1 MKALERAALLPTL
14 AAGFVAGLIF
24 GALWDVPP
32 GALSLF
38 ILAAFLLVV
47 LSVSICR
54 SVLPALALS
63 AILFGILR
71 AGTVEPPGAE
81 LEPYHDAPH
90 SVVEGVVTD
99 DPIGSS
105 TILTFRLS
113 SERLRPDSGSP
124 WVQVSGDV
132 SVTARVP
139 AGLSGFREA
148 PFIRYGDK
156 LTLEGS
162 LEEPQRFDGFDFPA
176 YLESQGIGSVMRF
189 PDAELIA
196 EDGGRQFYRW
206 LYTLRRDMSR
216 SVSSVIP
223 EPQASFGQAILLG
236 IRDSLPDSLTED
248 FRRSG
253 TAHLLAIS
261 GLHVSVLLALG
272 ISVSEFLIGRR
283 RQFYLIFP
291 LLTIWIYALISGASD
306 SAIRAAIMGTVYL
319 AAIAVG
325 RPRSL
330 IPALALAATAMAAL
344 EPRVLT
350 RVSFQLS
357 FAAMMG
363 IAIYY
368 EFLSDRIVEWL
379 RISPEREE
387 WWAASLRGLVG
398 AVGVTVSATL
408 ATAPLVMFYFERV
421 SVVGLPST
429 LLSMPVLPFAL
440 ASHGAAA
447 IVGMVSETAAT
458 PFGWLAWGLSTYIIR
473 VADMF
478 AGIPVASVETG
489 RLAQGLVQAYYT
501 AIAGVVLILYSPVRW
516 QRPRLDSRTK
526 IWNASVPWQLSAL
539 MLIAAFTVWYL
550 VFTQPDG
557 TLRVVF
563 ADVGQGDM
571 TVVSTPSGRTIVVDG
586 GPGPSRAVQ
595 ILDAQMPFW
604 KRTLSL
610 VILSHPHS
618 DHVSGLNEVMRRY
631 NVERVLELRSEYES
645 ADYAAWVRLTDSEG
659 AQTLEARPGMRVTF
673 HDGVEV
679 HVLGPPHA
687 HTKATYADA
696 NDANDASVVVRVVY
710 GNASFLLTGD
720 VAIEGERWLLRSG
733 QKLDSDVLKVAH
745 HGSKTSSSASFLSVV
760 SPRSAVI
767 SAGRDNRFGHPDPEV
782 VERLE
787 GLIPAS
793 RILKTYESGTI
804 IFETDG
810 NILNVKTE
818 R

>member
-24 GALWDVPP
+24 GALWNAPSGV
-32 GALSLF
+32 LSLF
-38 ILAAFLLVV
+38 ILAAFLLVA
-47 LSVSICR
+47 LSISIRR
-54 SVLPALALS
+54 SVLPALALA

-99 DPIGSS
+99 DPTSS
-105 TILTFRLS
+105 GTILTFRLS
-113 SERLRPDSGSP
+113 AERLRPDSGSP
-124 WVQVSGDV
+124 WNEVTGYVR
-132 SVTARVP
+132 VTARVP
-139 AGLSGFREA
+139 AALAGSREA

-156 LTLEGS
+156 LILDGS
-162 LEEPQRFDGFDFPA
+162 LEDPQKFDGFDFPA
-176 YLESQGIGSVMRF
+176 YLESQGIGSIMRF
-189 PDAELIA
+189 PNPELIA
-196 EDGGRQFYRW
+196 EDGGRPFYRW
-206 LYTLRRDMSR
+206 LYSLRRDMSR
-216 SVSSVIP
+216 VISAVIP

-236 IRDSLPDSLTED
+236 IRDNLPDSLTER

-272 ISVSEFLIGRR
+272 VSVSEFLIGRR

-291 LLTIWIYALISGASD
+291 LLTIWIYALISGAPD
-306 SAIRAAIMGTVYL
+306 SAMRAAIMGTVYL

-330 IPALALAATAMAAL
+330 IPALALAAAAMAAL

-379 RISPEREE
+379 RIGSEREE
-387 WWAASLRGLVG
+387 WWATSLRGFVG
-398 AVGVTVSATL
+398 AVGITVAATL
-408 ATAPLVMFYFERV
+408 ATTPLAMFYFERV
-421 SVVGLPST
+421 SVVGLPAT
-429 LLSMPVLPFAL
+429 LLSMPALPFAL

-447 IVGMVSETAAT
+447 LIGIVSETAAT
-458 PFGWLAWGLSTYIIR
+458 PFGLLAWGLSAYIIR
-473 VADMF
+473 IATLF
-478 AGIPVASVETG
+478 AAIPLASLDTG
-489 RLAQGLVQAYYT
+489 ELARGFVWAYYA
-501 AIAGVVLILYSPVRW
+501 AIVGVAILMYSPIRWRHLQLRVR
-516 QRPRLDSRTK
+516 PK
-526 IWNASVPWQLSAL
+526 IWESAIPWQSTAL
-539 MLIAAFTVWYL
+539 VLIAAMTIWSVAL
-550 VFTQPDG
+550 SRPDG
-557 TLRVVF
+557 TLKVVF

-571 TVVSTPSGRTIVVDG
+571 TVVTTPSGQTIVVDG
-586 GPGPSRAVQ
+586 GPDPGRAVQ
-595 ILDAQMPFW
+595 VLDDRMPFW
-604 KRTLSL
+604 KRSLSL
-610 VILSHPHS
+610 LILSHPHS

-631 NVERVLELRSEYES
+631 NVERVLEFRGEYES
-645 ADYAAWVRLTDSEG
+645 ADYLAWKRLSESEG
-659 AQTLEARPGMRVTF
+659 AQMLEARPGMRLTF

-679 HVLGPPHA
+679 HVLGPPDA
-687 HTKATYADA
+687 RAEAAYA
-696 NDANDASVVVRVVY
+696 DANDASVVIRVTY
-710 GNASFLLTGD
+710 GNTSFLLTGD
-720 VAIEGERWLLRSG
+720 VTTGGERWLLRSG
-733 QKLDSDVLKVAH
+733 LNLDSDVLKVAH

-760 SPRSAVI
+760 SPRAAVI
-767 SAGRDNRFGHPDPEV
+767 SAGLDNRFGHPDTEI

-787 GLIPAS
+787 SLIPAS

-804 IFETDG
+804 TFETDG
-810 NILNVKTE
+810 ASLSVKTE

>member
-14 AAGFVAGLIF
+14 AAGFVTGLIL
-24 GALWDVPP
+24 GALWNAPSGV
-32 GALSLF
+32 LSLF
-38 ILAAFLLVV
+38 IIAAFLLAA
-47 LSVSICR
+47 LSVSIRR
-54 SVLPALALS
+54 SVLPALALA

-81 LEPYHDAPH
+81 LKPYHDTPH

-99 DPIGSS
+99 DPTDSG

-113 SERLRPDSGSP
+113 AERLRPDTGSP
-124 WVQVSGDV
+124 WTEVTGYVR
-132 SVTARVP
+132 VTARVP
-139 AGLSGFREA
+139 AALAGSREA
-148 PFIRYGDK
+148 PFIRYGDR
-156 LTLEGS
+156 LALRGTLQSPEHFGV
-162 LEEPQRFDGFDFPA
+162 FDFPS
-176 YLESQGIGSVMRF
+176 YLESQGIGSIMRF
-189 PDAELIA
+189 PNPELIG
-196 EDGGRQFYRW
+196 EDGGRPFYRW
-206 LYTLRRDMSR
+206 LYSLRRDMSR
-216 SVSSVIP
+216 VISAVIP

-236 IRDSLPDSLTED
+236 IRDNLPDSLTER

-261 GLHVSVLLALG
+261 GLHVSVLLALSV
-272 ISVSEFLIGRR
+272 SVSEFLIGRR

-291 LLTIWIYALISGASD
+291 LLTIWIYALISGAPD

-330 IPALALAATAMAAL
+330 IPALALAATVMVAL

-379 RISPEREE
+379 RIGSEREE
-387 WWAASLRGLVG
+387 WWATSLRGFVG
-398 AVGVTVSATL
+398 AVGITVAATL
-408 ATAPLVMFYFERV
+408 ATTPLAMFYFERV
-421 SVVGLPST
+421 SVVGLPAT
-429 LLSMPVLPFAL
+429 LLSMPALPFAL

-447 IVGMVSETAAT
+447 LIGIVSETAAT
-458 PFGWLAWGLSTYIIR
+458 PFGLLAWGLSAYIIR
-473 VADMF
+473 VAALF
-478 AGIPVASVETG
+478 ATIPLASLDTG
-489 RLAQGLVQAYYT
+489 ELAQGFVWAYYA
-501 AIAGVVLILYSPVRW
+501 AIVGVAILMYSPIRWRRLQLRVR
-516 QRPRLDSRTK
+516 PK
-526 IWNASVPWQLSAL
+526 IWESAIPWQSTAL
-539 MLIAAFTVWYL
+539 VLIAAMTIWSVAL
-550 VFTQPDG
+550 SRPDG
-557 TLRVVF
+557 TLKVVF

-571 TVVSTPSGRTIVVDG
+571 TVITTPSGQTIVVDG
-586 GPGPSRAVQ
+586 GPDPDRAVQ
-595 ILDAQMPFW
+595 VLDDRMPFW
-604 KRTLSL
+604 KRSLSL
-610 VILSHPHS
+610 LILSHPHS

-631 NVERVLELRSEYES
+631 NVERVLEFRGEYES
-645 ADYAAWVRLTDSEG
+645 ADYLAWKRLSESEG
-659 AQTLEARPGMRVTF
+659 AQMLEARPGMRLTF

-679 HVLGPPHA
+679 HVLGPPDA
-687 HTKATYADA
+687 RAEAAYA
-696 NDANDASVVVRVVY
+696 DANDASVVIRVTY

-720 VAIEGERWLLRSG
+720 VTTGGERWLLRSG
-733 QKLDSDVLKVAH
+733 LNLDSDVLKVAH

-760 SPRSAVI
+760 SPRAAVI
-767 SAGRDNRFGHPDPEV
+767 SAGLDNRFGHPDTEI

-787 GLIPAS
+787 SLIPAS

-804 IFETDG
+804 TFETDG
-810 NILNVKTE
+810 ASLSVKTE